1 MVNVP
6 LLNPNATKREYFW
19 LWTLTLIENLV
30 ALSIEV
36 QATYSILSVLSNA
49 HISTPFFRK
58 TVVFSKIKY
67 VLAAPLKILGDMYK
81 FGIYVILKSS
91 LQF

>member
-36 QATYSILSVLSNA
+36 QATYSIGSSHLPYIVRTRDRRP
-49 HISTPFFRK
+49 ST
-58 TVVFSKIKY
+58 
-67 VLAAPLKILGDMYK
+67 AACPACWATGTKKLK
-81 FGIYVILKSS
+81 
-91 LQF
+91 

>member
-19 LWTLTLIENLV
+19 LWTLTLIENFV

-36 QATYSILSVLSNA
+36 QATYSIGSSHLPYIVRTRYR
-49 HISTPFFRK
+49 HY
-58 TVVFSKIKY
+58 KIGNPAR
-67 VLAAPLKILGDMYK
+67 LPAQPAGRR
-81 FGIYVILKSS
+81 G
-91 LQF
+91 QRN

>member
-36 QATYSILSVLSNA
+36 QATYSIGSSNLPYIVRNRDR
-49 HISTPFFRK
+49 H
-58 TVVFSKIKY
+58 
-67 VLAAPLKILGDMYK
+67 
-81 FGIYVILKSS
+81 
-91 LQF
+91 